1 MDNKL
6 DLYYQNRFAMFSSNG
21 WKELMADVTNM
32 YRASNALDG
41 ATKDN
46 FEFKQGELNV
56 MKWLLTLEQTTKT
69 SYEGIENDES
79 S

>member
-1 MDNKL
+1 
-6 DLYYQNRFAMFSSNG
+6 
-21 WKELMADVTNM
+21 MADVTIM
-32 YRASNALDG
+32 YRASNTMDG